1 MPQPSE
7 TDAELIDRWRRGDEA
22 AATELVRRHAT
33 AVARFLG
40 AAGAGDEVEDLVQEA
55 FFRAF
60 RGLDRFRGGASF
72 RTWVMTIG
80 SNALKD
86 FRRRQRGR
94 WTVSLETEDLAD
106 RRADPQADL
115 LFRDAAR
122 RVEQEVP
129 RLPRM
134 QRDVFLLRA
143 QQDLEYEEIARVL
156 GTTPGAARVHYH
168 HAVQRLKRAAEGQ
181 GGDGHA

>member
-1 MPQPSE
+1 MPERSE
-7 TDAELIDRWRRGDEA
+7 TDAELIDGWRRGDELA
-22 AATELVRRHAT
+22 AAELVRRHAP

-40 AAGAGDEVEDLVQEA
+40 AAGAGDDVEDLVQEA

-60 RGLDRFRGGASF
+60 RSLDGFRGGSSF

-86 FRRRQRGR
+86 LRRRARRQD
-94 WTVSLETEDLAD
+94 TVPLED
-106 RRADPQADL
+106 REIPDAADPHAEVIS
-115 LFRDAAR
+115 RDAAR
-122 RVEQEVP
+122 RIEAELH
-129 RLPRM
+129 RLPRL

-143 QQDLEYEEIARVL
+143 QQGLDYEEVARAL

-168 HAVQRLKRAAEGQ
+168 HAVQRLKRVAEG
-181 GGDGHA
+181 